1 MELEHTDLRYNPDP
15 DRLLDLSERKRFSKI
30 EKTQENDDQFGHINS
45 NNDIR
50 YNSTR

>member
-1 MELEHTDLRYNPDP
+1 MELEHTNLRYNLDP
-15 DRLLDLSERKRFSKI
+15 DCLLDLPKRKRFSKI
-30 EKTQENDDQFGHINS
+30 EKTQDNDEHFGHVNA